1 MRKKLLSMLLSV
13 AMVLSI
19 ITSLPL
25 DASAAPVFFD
35 DFESYD
41 DNAYPSS
48 FILQYNGT
56 GTVNQ
61 KVMTTMGYQDVD
73 SKVFRL
79 QGAGSWASEQYVS
92 LPSELP
98 DILIADAWVKPVG
111 GVWPGEISFRNL
123 GVGSWGARYAAVW
136 FSDSGNIL
144 AVRNGNDGDTVD
156 IGDYT
161 IGQWY
166 RITLRA
172 DLLLKTFDVYIN
184 GVKAAEN
191 LPAHPSMSPT
201 TLSLIAGN
209 IGTNEIYFDEVGLYS
224 DMSEVTFPPAAP
236 VLQSAETTEDGETI
250 LLTFDKAMADPS
262 GKHSQF
268 TVMADEDS
276 IPVEVVALDGLD
288 DTRIQLT
295 LGENLYEGQTVEVS
309 YSAGDVQ
316 AADEGLLASF
326 EDVAVENHSTV
337 AVPADTVLLEEDFE
351 IPLGVNTPPAGWALA
366 QTITTWQF
374 QAPSTP
380 AASAYSGSYV
390 ATFRSWSLMSGTS
403 GRLYTTAGLDMT
415 SDSEYT
421 LSFWMYHDT
430 GFAVTNDR
438 IEAQISTDG
447 GVHWTTLA
455 TVYRYDGSAGWKEH
469 LVDLSDYA
477 GNDNVQIGFNGVSAF
492 GNNTHLDLVKITKP
506 GSETT
511 PPGAEHVAVS
521 GTQRVGETLT
531 GTYDFIPGSD
541 PEEGASTFRW
551 LRVSGIPSLLGEDYL
566 LYTTNN
572 IGGVTSDPAGP
583 PNPTAF
589 TVAEE
594 TVIRK
599 ISNYHYGTADTPGTI
614 SLQEEGGTTYG
625 SWDAVLDGYWR
636 VYPDITIPAGT
647 YTVLDSKGDSWSFNS
662 ESGNV
667 GMTEI
672 VGYTVISGAA
682 DSTYTL
688 QDEDEGQALMFEVT
702 AMDSLGSAG
711 TAVLSSPYGPILA
724 ALPSADADLADLSAS
739 GVTLSPAFSS
749 AATSY
754 TGSAVHSTS
763 STTIHSEAA
772 DDGATVTINGEAGP
786 DQAIALNVGS
796 NVITVEVTAEDGTTT
811 KTYTL
816 TITRAAAARS
826 SGGSTVWPAIV
837 VTTEAEDAVSNSIA
851 MIPAVSSGTANV
863 SVTQAMAD
871 ALLEKAE
878 ETGGTSKDDQLEIIV
893 DTAAEIGKLKVSMPQ
908 GALAEIASGSDASLA
923 VTSPMISIAFDG
935 KAVET
940 ISGAASSGEVVITA
954 ERLADVNGRPVY
966 DLTVMNSGKIVS
978 DFRGGHATVTIPY
991 TLKPGENPN
1000 EVVIYYLAD
1009 DGTLKAVRGHYDA
1022 ALKAVVFKT
1031 PHFSRFSIGYHPV
1044 SFADVSDQAWYKNAV
1059 DFIAARGITSGTGAG
1074 RFSPEAKLTRA
1085 QFVVLL
1091 MNAYQIDVQTQAG
1104 PNFTDA
1110 GSTYY
1115 TDYLRT
1121 AKGLGIVNG
1130 IGNNRFAP
1138 EQAISRQE
1146 MFAML
1151 YNALKVLDEVP
1162 AAVNGTELSSFT
1174 DGAQTAEW
1182 AKEAMSNLVKAGM
1195 VGGYNNRLHPTAAT
1209 TRGEIA
1215 QVLYNL
1221 MTK

>member
-19 ITSLPL
+19 ITSLPM
-25 DASAAPVFFD
+25 AATAAPVFFD

-41 DNAYPSS
+41 VNSYPST
-48 FILQYNGT
+48 FTLQYNGT
-56 GTVNQ
+56 GDANQ
-61 KVMTTMGYQDVD
+61 KVITTTGYEGLD
-73 SKVFRL
+73 SKVFQL
-79 QGAGSWASEQYVS
+79 QGAHYWSSEQYVN
-92 LPSELP
+92 LPAELP
-98 DILIADAWVKPVG
+98 EVLIADAWIKPVSG
-111 GVWPGEISFRNL
+111 SWPGEISFRNL
-123 GVGSWGARYAAVW
+123 GVGPWGTRYAAVW

-144 AVRNGNDGDTVD
+144 AVQNGNDGDTVD

-161 IGQWY
+161 LGQWY
-166 RITLRA
+166 RITLEA
-172 DLLLKTFDVYIN
+172 DLLLKTFDVYID
-184 GVKAAEN
+184 GVKAAED
-191 LPAHPSMSPT
+191 LPTHPSMAPT

-224 DMSEVTFPPAAP
+224 DMSEVSFPTEAP
-236 VLQSAETTEDGETI
+236 VLQSAGTTEDGESI

-276 IPVEVVALDGLD
+276 LPVEAAALDGLD
-288 DTRIQLT
+288 DTKIQLT
-295 LGENLYEGQTVEVS
+295 LGEPIFEGQTVEVS

-326 EDVAVENHSTV
+326 EDVAVENNSTV
-337 AVPADTVLLEEDFE
+337 AAPADTVLLEEDFE
-351 IPLGVNTPPAGWALA
+351 IPFGVYTPPAGWALSLA
-366 QTITTWQF
+366 NSWQF
-374 QAPSTP
+374 QAPSIP

-390 ATFRSWSLMSGTS
+390 ASFRSWSLMSGTS
-403 GRLYTTAGLDMT
+403 GRLYTTAALDLT
-415 SDSEYT
+415 PDSEYS

-430 GFAVTNDR
+430 GFAASNDR

-455 TVYRYDGSAGWKEH
+455 AVYRYDGSTGWKEH
-469 LVDLSDYA
+469 LVDLSGYA
-477 GNDNVQIGFNGVSAF
+477 GNDDVRIGFNGISAY
-492 GNNTHLDLVKITKP
+492 GNNTHMDLVKITKP

-511 PPGAEHVAVS
+511 PPGAENVS
-521 GTQRVGETLT
+521 VTGTQRVGETLT
-531 GTYDFIPGSD
+531 GTYDYIPGSD

-583 PNPTAF
+583 PNPAAF
-589 TVAEE
+589 TVADE
-594 TVIRK
+594 TVISK

-625 SWDAVLDGYWR
+625 PWDAALDGYWR

-662 ESGNV
+662 ESGNA

-672 VGYTVISGAA
+672 VGYTVISGVTG
-682 DSTYTL
+682 STYTL
-688 QDEDEGQALMFEVT
+688 QDEDEGHALMFEVT
-702 AMDSLGSAG
+702 PVDSLGSAG
-711 TAVLSSPYGPILA
+711 TAALSSPYGPILE
-724 ALPSADADLADLSAS
+724 ALPSADADLADLTAS

-763 STTIHSEAA
+763 STTIYAEAS
-772 DDGATVTINGEAGP
+772 DDGATVTIQGEAGP
-786 DQAIALNVGS
+786 DQDIALNVGS

-816 TITRAAAARS
+816 TITRAAAKSS
-826 SGGSTVWPAIV
+826 SGGSTIWPPMV
-837 VTTEAEDAVSNSIA
+837 VTTEAEDGVFNRITVE
-851 MIPAVSSGTANV
+851 PAVSSGTAQV
-863 SVTQAMAD
+863 SLTQAMAD

-878 ETGGTSKDDQLEIIV
+878 ATGGTSKDDQLEIIV

-908 GALAEIASGSDASLA
+908 GALAEIASGTDASLA
-923 VTSPMISIAFDG
+923 VTTPMISIAFDG

-940 ISGAASSGEVVITA
+940 ISGAASGGEVVITA
-954 ERLADVNGRPVY
+954 ERLADLNGRPVY
-966 DLTVMNSGKIVS
+966 DLTVTNSGKKVS
-978 DFRGGHATVTIPY
+978 DFQGGHATVTIPY

-1000 EVVIYYLAD
+1000 AVVIYYMAD
-1009 DGTLKAVRGHYDA
+1009 DGTLKPVRGHYDA

-1031 PHFSRFSIGYHPV
+1031 PHFSSFTIGYHPV
-1044 SFADVSDQAWYKNAV
+1044 SFADVSAQAWYKNAV
-1059 DFIAARGITSGTGAG
+1059 DFIAARGITSGTGEG

-1091 MNAYQIDVQTQAG
+1091 MNAYQIDVQNQAG
-1104 PNFTDA
+1104 PNFADA

-1115 TDYLRT
+1115 TDYLGT

-1174 DGAQTAEW
+1174 DGAQTADW
-1182 AKEAMSNLVKAGM
+1182 AKEAMSALVKAGM
-1195 VGGYNNRLHPTAAT
+1195 VGGYNNSLNPTAAT

-1215 QVLYNL
+1215 QVLFNL

>member
-1 MRKKLLSMLLSV
+1 MRKKLFSMLLSV

-25 DASAAPVFFD
+25 AASAAPVFFD

-41 DNAYPSS
+41 ENAYPSS
-48 FILQYNGT
+48 FTLQYNGT
-56 GTVNQ
+56 GTANQ
-61 KVMTTMGYQDVD
+61 KVMTTTGYQEVD

-79 QGAGSWASEQYVS
+79 QGAHYWSSEQYVS

-98 DILIADAWVKPVG
+98 DILIADAYVKPVS

-123 GVGSWGARYAAVW
+123 SVGSWGTRYAAVW

-144 AVRNGNDGDTVD
+144 AVRNGNDADTVD

-184 GVKAAEN
+184 GVKAAED

-209 IGTNEIYFDEVGLYS
+209 DGTNEIYFDEMGLYS
-224 DMSEVTFPPAAP
+224 DMSEVSFPPVAP
-236 VLQSAETTEDGETI
+236 VLQSAETSEDGETI
-250 LLTFDKAMADPS
+250 LLAFDKAMADPS

-276 IPVEVVALDGLD
+276 IPVEAVALDGLD
-288 DTRIQLT
+288 DTKLQLT
-295 LGENLYEGQTVEVS
+295 LGETLYEGQTVEVS

-326 EDVAVENHSTV
+326 ADQAVENNSIV
-337 AVPADTVLLEEDFE
+337 AAPADTVLLEEDFE
-351 IPLGVNTPPAGWALA
+351 SPLGVNTPPAGWGLA
-366 QTITTWQF
+366 QTTTTWQF

-403 GRLYTTAGLDMT
+403 GLLYTTAGLDMT

-430 GFAVTNDR
+430 GFAVTNDW
-438 IEAQISTDG
+438 IEAQVSTDG
-447 GVHWTTLA
+447 GVHWTTLT
-455 TVYRYDGSAGWKEH
+455 TVYRYDGSTGWKEQ

-477 GNDNVQIGFNGVSAF
+477 GNDDVRIGFNGVSAF

-511 PPGAEHVAVS
+511 PPGAENAAIS

-551 LRVSGIPSLLGEDYL
+551 LRVSGIPSLLGEPYL

-572 IGGVTSDPAGP
+572 IGGVTSDPTGP
-583 PNPTAF
+583 PNPAAF
-589 TVAEE
+589 AVSDE
-594 TVIRK
+594 TVISK

-614 SLQEEGGTTYG
+614 SLQEAGGTTYG
-625 SWDAVLDGYWR
+625 PWNAVLDGYWR

-662 ESGNV
+662 ESDNA

-672 VGYTVISGAA
+672 VGFTLISGAT
-682 DSTYTL
+682 DSMYTL
-688 QDEDEGQALMFEVT
+688 QDEDEEHALMFEVT
-702 AMDSLGSAG
+702 AVDSLGSAG

-724 ALPSADADLADLSAS
+724 ALPSSDADLADLSAS

-754 TGSAVHSTS
+754 TASAAHSTS
-763 STTIHSEAA
+763 TTTIHTEAS

-811 KTYTL
+811 KTYTI

-826 SGGSTVWPAIV
+826 SGGSTVWPANV
-837 VTTEAEDAVSNSIA
+837 VTTEEEDAVFNSITVN
-851 MIPAVSSGTANV
+851 PAVSSGTANV
-863 SVTQAMAD
+863 SFTQAMAD

-878 ETGGTSKDDQLEIIV
+878 DTGGTSKDDLLEIIV
-893 DTAAEIGKLKVSMPQ
+893 DTAAEIGKLNVRMPQ
-908 GALAEIASGSDASLA
+908 DALAEIASVSDADLA
-923 VTSPMISIAFDG
+923 ISSPLISIAFDG

-940 ISGAASSGEVVITA
+940 ISGAASGGEVVITA

-966 DLTVMNSGKIVS
+966 DLTVTNSGQTVS
-978 DFRGGHATVTIPY
+978 DFQGGHATVTIPY

-1000 EVVIYYLAD
+1000 AVVVYCLAE
-1009 DGTLKAVRGHYDA
+1009 DGTLKPVRGHYDVM
-1022 ALKAVVFKT
+1022 LKAVVFRT
-1031 PHFSRFSIGYHPV
+1031 PHFSSFSIGYHPV
-1044 SFADVSDQAWYKNAV
+1044 SFTDVSVQAWYKNAV

-1104 PNFTDA
+1104 LNFADA

-1115 TDYLRT
+1115 TDYLGT

-1138 EQAISRQE
+1138 EQAITRQE

-1162 AAVNGTELSSFT
+1162 AAVHCTELSSFT
-1174 DGAQTAEW
+1174 DGAQTADW
-1182 AKEAMSNLVKAGM
+1182 AAEAMTALVKAGI
-1195 VGGYNNRLHPTAAT
+1195 VGGYNNSLHPTAAT